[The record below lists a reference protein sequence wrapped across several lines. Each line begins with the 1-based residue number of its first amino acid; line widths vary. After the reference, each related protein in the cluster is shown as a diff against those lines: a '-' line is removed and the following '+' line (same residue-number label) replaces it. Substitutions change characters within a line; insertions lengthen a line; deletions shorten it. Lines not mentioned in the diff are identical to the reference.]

1 MKRLVLALV
10 SLSVFPLFSQ
20 GVVKYE
26 DHGAVGDGKTND
38 FAAIVKAHQH
48 ANSLGLPV
56 EATSGKTYYIGQG
69 NETAIIQTDVDFKD
83 AVFVIDDSEIDVN
96 SRGRWIFSIRA
107 SKPDYKV
114 PELKTLKRNQEN
126 IGLTFETPVLLTVT
140 NSKVKRYI
148 RYGANQNKGSAQ
160 TDIIL
165 VDQKGNVD
173 MKAPIIWDFDE
184 ITDTVASP
192 LDEKM
197 LTVRGGVF
205 KTIANKVESKYTYYA
220 RGIQIMRSN
229 VTITVL
235 RHEVSG
241 EGDHGAPYSGFL
253 NVVRCAN
260 VTIQDT
266 VLTGHKTYGT
276 IGSAGRPVSMGTY
289 DFGAN
294 RAINI
299 TLKNCRQTN
308 DITNRKYW
316 GIMGSNYCKNLTYDG
331 CELSRFD
338 AHMGVANATIKNS
351 KLGHQGINAIGTGT
365 FLLENSTVYGGA
377 MINLRGDYGSTW
389 EGEFIIRNCTFVP
402 AAGAKTTGN
411 IIGGSYS
418 GKHDFGYPCFMPET
432 IVVENVTIDDSNHPD
447 NYQGPAIFSNFN
459 RANKDAGYVED
470 FPYAVT
476 KQVLLKNVKTKSGK
490 PIRLSDNPW
499 MFRNVK
505 VVTQND

>member
-1 MKRLVLALV
+1 
-10 SLSVFPLFSQ
+10 
-20 GVVKYE
+20 
-26 DHGAVGDGKTND
+26 
-38 FAAIVKAHQH
+38 
-48 ANSLGLPV
+48 
-56 EATSGKTYYIGQG
+56 
-69 NETAIIQTDVDFKD
+69 
-83 AVFVIDDSEIDVN
+83 
-96 SRGRWIFSIRA
+96 
-107 SKPDYKV
+107 
-114 PELKTLKRNQEN
+114 
-126 IGLTFETPVLLTVT
+126 
-140 NSKVKRYI
+140 
-148 RYGANQNKGSAQ
+148 
-160 TDIIL
+160 
-165 VDQKGNVD
+165 

-229 VTITVL
+229 VTITGL

-253 NVVRCAN
+253 NVRCAN

-411 IIGGSYS
+411 IIGGSYQ
-418 GKHDFGYPCFMPET
+418 ET
-432 IVVENVTIDDSNHPD
+432 
-447 NYQGPAIFSNFN
+447 
-459 RANKDAGYVED
+459 R
-470 FPYAVT
+470 
-476 KQVLLKNVKTKSGK
+476 L
-490 PIRLSDNPW
+490 RLSMLHAGNYCGRKCYD
-499 MFRNVK
+499 
-505 VVTQND
+505 